1 MAPRKNSFADRAFR
15 FLLRFFPSEFRG
27 DYGREMEQVFQQQ
40 RREAGEKKTGLLRL
54 WAETIAGIFRVAP
67 AEHVEMF
74 RQDGGYA
81 LRMMRQNLGFTI
93 LVVLILALGIGA
105 NTAIFSVVNGVLLR
119 PLPYFDGG
127 RLVILTQQAPRA
139 GITDLNFS
147 VPEIQD
153 YREQAR
159 TVKSLVEYHNMDF
172 DLIGQGEPQR
182 VQTGVV
188 SANFFDVL
196 GVRPLLGRTFA
207 PADEEQGAPA
217 VLVFSYEYWKRNYGG
232 DPKVVG
238 RTFRMNDR
246 IHTVVGVLP
255 PVPQY
260 PDDND
265 VYMPTSACPFR
276 SDPHTIASRT
286 GRMMSVFGRLQDG
299 VTLEQSQQEL
309 SAIAAR
315 LQQTYPDAYP
325 KDMDYGI
332 RPSLLQKDL
341 TERARPTFL
350 ILLATSGLVLLVVCA
365 NVANLS
371 LSRQLRRERE
381 MAIRAALGASRSRL
395 LRQMVTE
402 STILSLIGGLLGILL
417 AWWGLPP
424 LISFAER
431 FTSRAHEI
439 SLDSHVLLFT
449 LGVSL
454 LTGIVFGSI
463 PAAASHMNLS
473 APLKEGS
480 GNATAGVSRQRV
492 RNLLL
497 VAQVALSFALLAGAG
512 LMLRS
517 FYNMTRVDPG
527 FKPQNVVSLFIQ
539 LDWSR
544 YKQNSDFATF
554 DDRLMEKINQ
564 NPAVLYAAIG
574 RTYPLN
580 ETQPVSVRF
589 QVDGRER
596 APGEPEPLFDL
607 RSVTPGYFQTLGI
620 PLDRGR
626 YFTDADSAKAPVVAI
641 INHSMARHYWGNE
654 DPLGHRILV
663 NKGKDAI
670 TVVGIVGDV
679 TQYGLDKPPVDELY
693 LPLAQNPTNVASLL
707 VRTKQ
712 DPTPLIRQLVA
723 AVYAIDPDQ
732 PVAKIRTIEQ
742 VRQES
747 LAPPRL
753 MSTLLGCFALLALVI
768 TAAGVA
774 GVMGLAVS
782 QRVKEIGIR
791 MALGA
796 TRADVL
802 RMVLG
807 QGLLLVA
814 TGLAA
819 GFALSL
825 AGTRLMSGLLFRVQ
839 PNDPLTLVGVTL
851 LFLAIGGAACYGP
864 ARRATGVDPLAALR
878 SE

>member
-1 MAPRKNSFADRAFR
+1 
-15 FLLRFFPSEFRG
+15 
-27 DYGREMEQVFQQQ
+27 
-40 RREAGEKKTGLLRL
+40 
-54 WAETIAGIFRVAP
+54 
-67 AEHVEMF
+67 
-74 RQDGGYA
+74 
-81 LRMMRQNLGFTI
+81 
-93 LVVLILALGIGA
+93 
-105 NTAIFSVVNGVLLR
+105 
-119 PLPYFDGG
+119 
-127 RLVILTQQAPRA
+127 
-139 GITDLNFS
+139 
-147 VPEIQD
+147 
-153 YREQAR
+153 
-159 TVKSLVEYHNMDF
+159 
-172 DLIGQGEPQR
+172 
-182 VQTGVV
+182 
-188 SANFFDVL
+188 
-196 GVRPLLGRTFA
+196 
-207 PADEEQGAPA
+207 
-217 VLVFSYEYWKRNYGG
+217 
-232 DPKVVG
+232 
-238 RTFRMNDR
+238 
-246 IHTVVGVLP
+246 
-255 PVPQY
+255 
-260 PDDND
+260 
-265 VYMPTSACPFR
+265 
-276 SDPHTIASRT
+276 
-286 GRMMSVFGRLQDG
+286 
-299 VTLEQSQQEL
+299 
-309 SAIAAR
+309 
-315 LQQTYPDAYP
+315 
-325 KDMDYGI
+325 
-332 RPSLLQKDL
+332 L

-402 STILSLIGGLLGILL
+402 STILSLIGGGLGILL

-454 LTGIVFGSI
+454 LTGVVFGSI

-480 GNATAGVSRQRV
+480 GNATAGVSRQRI
-492 RNLLL
+492 RNVLV

-544 YKQNSDFATF
+544 YKQNSDFAAF
-554 DDRLMEKINQ
+554 DAQLLEKINQ
-564 NPAVLYAAIG
+564 NPAVLSAAVG

-580 ETQPVSVRF
+580 ETQPVTVRF

-596 APGEPEPLFDL
+596 GPGEPEPVFDL

-626 YFTDADSAKAPVVAI
+626 YFTDGDSAKAPVVAI
-641 INHSMARHYWGNE
+641 INRSMARHYWGNG
-654 DPLGHRILV
+654 DPLGHRVTV
-663 NKGKDAI
+663 NNGEDTI

-679 TQYGLDKPPVDELY
+679 TQYWLDKPPVDELY

-712 DPTPLIRQLVA
+712 DPTPLICQLVA

-732 PVAKIRTIEQ
+732 PVVRIRTIEQ

-802 RMVLG
+802 RMALG
-807 QGLLLVA
+807 HRLLLVA

-819 GFALSL
+819 GFALSV

-851 LFLAIGGAACYGP
+851 LFLAIGGAACYGA
-864 ARRATGVDPLAALR
+864 ARRVTGVDPLTALR